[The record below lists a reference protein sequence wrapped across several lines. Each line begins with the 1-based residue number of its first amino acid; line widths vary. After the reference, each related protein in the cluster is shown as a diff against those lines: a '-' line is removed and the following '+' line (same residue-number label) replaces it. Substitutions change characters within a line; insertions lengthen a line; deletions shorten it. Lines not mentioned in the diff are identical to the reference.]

1 MGKIHPNL
9 QDLEISQLFSSQK
22 LVFLMDISGKNH
34 IYLMVFL
41 KYSENLVHIK
51 DKE

>member
-1 MGKIHPNL
+1 MGKINLSL
-9 QDLEISQLFSSQK
+9 QDLEILQLSSSQK
-22 LVFLMDISGKNH
+22 LVFLMGISGKSH